1 MNDRVVALCGGIG
14 GAKLALG
21 LVHVID
27 PERLSII
34 VNTGDDFEH
43 LGLNISPDLDT
54 VVYTLSG
61 LADRERGWGRADE
74 TWQFMQALGELG
86 GPSWFHLGDRDMAM
100 HVERTRALRSGVTLS
115 SFVARAARTLG
126 IRARILPMTDDPV
139 QTVVETEDD
148 RLAFQQYFV
157 ERRCAP
163 VVHTLHF
170 AGADRA
176 VPAPGVLEALSAPSL
191 RAVVICPSNPYLSID
206 PILAIAGIRAGL
218 MNAAAPVVAIS
229 PIIGGHA
236 IKGPTVKI
244 MSELGIAAT
253 TASIAA
259 HYQDLLDGLV
269 IDEADA
275 DDAASL
281 DVPAYATRTLMNDL
295 PDRIRLAKET
305 LAFADTLSTGGREL
319 AGQAIATERR
329 RPS

>member
-21 LVHVID
+21 LAHVID
-27 PERLSII
+27 PGRLSII
-34 VNTGDDFEH
+34 VNTGDDFEL

-54 VVYTLSG
+54 VIYTLSG

-74 TWQFMQALGELG
+74 SWHFMEALRELG
-86 GPSWFHLGDRDMAM
+86 GPSWFQLGDRDLAM
-100 HVERTRALRSGVTLS
+100 HVERTTALRSGATLS
-115 SFVARAARTLG
+115 SFVARAARAFG

-139 QTVVETEDD
+139 QTVVETEDG
-148 RLAFQQYFV
+148 RLGFQQYFV

-163 VVHTLHF
+163 VVRALHF
-170 AGADRA
+170 AGADLA
-176 VPAPGVLEALSAPSL
+176 APAPGVLEALSAPSL

-206 PILAIAGIRAGL
+206 PILAVAGMRTGL
-218 MNAAAPVVAIS
+218 MNAAAPIVAIA
-229 PIIGGHA
+229 PIIDGQA

-244 MSELGIAAT
+244 MSELGIAPT

-259 HYQDLLDGLV
+259 HYHGLLDGLV

-275 DDAASL
+275 DDAASH
-281 DVPAYATRTLMNDL
+281 DVSVYATRTVMNDL

-305 LAFADTLSTGGREL
+305 LAFADTLSAGRREL
-319 AGQAIATERR
+319 AAQAMKGR

>member
-1 MNDRVVALCGGIG
+1 MNDQVVALCGGIG

-21 LVHVID
+21 LSHIVD

-54 VVYTLSG
+54 VVYTLSD
-61 LADRERGWGRADE
+61 LADRARGWGRADE
-74 TWQFMQALGELG
+74 TWHFMEALRELG
-86 GPSWFHLGDRDMAM
+86 GPGWFQLGDRDLAM
-100 HVERTRALRSGVTLS
+100 NVERTRALRSGVTLS
-115 SFVARAARTLG
+115 SFVARAARALG

-139 QTVVETEDD
+139 QTVVETEDG
-148 RLAFQQYFV
+148 RLGFQQYFV

-163 VVHTLHF
+163 VVRALHF
-170 AGADRA
+170 AGADLA
-176 VPAPGVLEALSAPSL
+176 APAPGVLEALSAPSL

-206 PILAIAGIRAGL
+206 PILAVAGIRAGV

-229 PIIGGHA
+229 PIIGGDA

-244 MSELGIAAT
+244 MSELGIAPT

-259 HYQDLLDGLV
+259 HYHDLLDGLV
-269 IDEADA
+269 IDDADA

-281 DVPAYATRTLMNDL
+281 DVSVYTTRTLMNDL

-305 LAFADTLSTGGREL
+305 LAFAETLSPGRREL
-319 AGQAIATERR
+319 AAQATATERR
-329 RPS
+329 RTS